1 MMPAAAATPA
11 VLFVCVHNAGRSQIA
26 AGWLRHL
33 AGDRVDVY
41 SAGSQP
47 ADTINPSAIAVMAE
61 VGIDIADNQPRSWTD
76 DDLRAADVVITM
88 GCGDSCP
95 IYPGKRYED
104 WNLDDP
110 AGLPVEAVRSIRDD
124 IRQHVEALIDRLQL
138 PPT

>member
-1 MMPAAAATPA
+1 

-47 ADTINPSAIAVMAE
+47 ADGINPAAVAVMAE
-61 VGIDIADNQPRSWTD
+61 VGIDIAGIEPRTWTD
-76 DDLRAADVVITM
+76 DELRAADVVITM

-95 IYPGKRYED
+95 IYPGTRHED
-104 WNLDDP
+104 WDLDDP
-110 AGLPVEAVRSIRDD
+110 AGQPVEAVRLIREQ
-124 IRQHVEALIDRLQL
+124 IRERVEHLIDSLEMHI
-138 PPT
+138 P